1 MTADYLQMLTLGWR
15 NSLIMSKT
23 QQQMFLQVAL
33 NQDCN
38 LKSLCQFIYT
48 LEQTCAS
55 KIGMTI

>member
-1 MTADYLQMLTLGWR
+1 MNDGRLFANVNAGLENQPHNEQNTTT
-15 NSLIMSKT
+15 NV
-23 QQQMFLQVAL
+23 VAL